1 MKFETKL
8 RRQCERCT
16 ESSIKTYIANIKALA
31 KLAGLEGPP
40 DNDDSWL
47 TEAFLAQ
54 IKQEPGTRYKRFAI
68 AGRKALAAYGT
79 KGAKLTQWAEA
90 VVDATLQYE
99 EIRNQQKRSA
109 REVANWP
116 EDGYASMQR
125 LARKLYDEQAQ
136 HIYETVQPDYSTATE
151 LYMLQRH
158 FVILFYAWHALRGDL
173 AEARILPK
181 GHNYIYEK
189 DGRWNIHIGTHK
201 TVKSHGAIDFA
212 LAEPVSEGLDR
223 FLPYVRARTSHG
235 FLLTTLRTQNRMNR
249 RDMLKMIRNTTEEH
263 LGKRLGVQMIRVLR
277 VTEAAEEV
285 NETSELR
292 AQMAHGPLTQFQYV
306 SK

>member
-31 KLAGLEGPP
+31 KLAGLPGAP

-47 TEAFLAQ
+47 TDGLLAH
-54 IKQEPGTRYKRFAI
+54 IKKEPGTRYKRFVI

-79 KGAKLTQWAEA
+79 KGTKLTQWAEA
-90 VVDATLQYE
+90 VVDATVKYE
-99 EIRNQQKRSA
+99 KIRNQQKRSA
-109 REVANWP
+109 REAANWP
-116 EDGYASMQR
+116 EDGYQAMQR
-125 LARKLYDEQAQ
+125 LARTLYEQYAQ
-136 HIYETVQPDYSTATE
+136 RIYETTEPEYATATE
-151 LYMLQRH
+151 LYMIQRH

-181 GHNYIYEK
+181 GHNYIYQKE
-189 DGRWNIHIGTHK
+189 DRWHIHIGTHK
-201 TVKSHGAIDFA
+201 TAKSHGAIDFA
-212 LAEPVSEGLDR
+212 LAEPVSEILGR

-249 RDMLKMIRNTTEEH
+249 RDMLKMIRKTTEEH

-292 AQMAHGPLTQFQYV
+292 AEMGHGPLTQFQYV

>member
-47 TEAFLAQ
+47 TDGLLAH
-54 IKQEPGTRYKRFAI
+54 IKKEPGTRYKRFVI

-109 REVANWP
+109 REGKTVMQPCNGWP
-116 EDGYASMQR
+116 ESCTTNKRSTFTR
-125 LARKLYDEQAQ
+125 LCNQITPR
-136 HIYETVQPDYSTATE
+136 QPSCTCSNAT
-151 LYMLQRH
+151 L
-158 FVILFYAWHALRGDL
+158 
-173 AEARILPK
+173 
-181 GHNYIYEK
+181 
-189 DGRWNIHIGTHK
+189 
-201 TVKSHGAIDFA
+201 
-212 LAEPVSEGLDR
+212 
-223 FLPYVRARTSHG
+223 
-235 FLLTTLRTQNRMNR
+235 
-249 RDMLKMIRNTTEEH
+249 
-263 LGKRLGVQMIRVLR
+263 
-277 VTEAAEEV
+277 
-285 NETSELR
+285 
-292 AQMAHGPLTQFQYV
+292 
-306 SK
+306 

>member
-8 RRQCERCT
+8 RRQCESCT

-31 KLAGLEGPP
+31 KLAGLQEAP

-47 TEAFLAQ
+47 SGGFLAH
-54 IKQEPGTRYKRFAI
+54 IKLEPGTRYKRFVI

-79 KGAKLTQWAEA
+79 KGARLTQWAEA
-90 VVDATLQYE
+90 VVDATVQYE

-109 REVANWP
+109 REAANWP
-116 EDGYASMQR
+116 RDGYQALQR
-125 LARKLYDEQAQ
+125 LARKLYDESAQ
-136 HIYETVQPDYSTATE
+136 HIYETTEPEHATATE
-151 LYMLQRH
+151 LYMIQRH

-173 AEARILPK
+173 AEVRILPK
-181 GHNYIYEK
+181 GHNYIYQK
-189 DGRWNIHIGTHK
+189 DDRWHIHIGTHK

-223 FLPYVRARTSHG
+223 FLPYVRAQTDHG
-235 FLLTTLRTQNRMNR
+235 YLLTTLRTHNRMNR
-249 RDMLKMIRNTTEEH
+249 RDMLKLIRRTTEQH

-285 NETSELR
+285 NQTTELR

>member
-90 VVDATLQYE
+90 VVDATVKYE

-109 REVANWP
+109 REAANWP
-116 EDGYASMQR
+116 EDGYAAMQR
-125 LARKLYDEQAQ
+125 LARKLYDEQAK

-158 FVILFYAWHALRGDL
+158 FVILFYAWHAMRGDL

-189 DGRWNIHIGTHK
+189 DDQWNIHIGTHK

-212 LAEPVSEGLDR
+212 LAEPVSEILDR

-235 FLLTTLRTQNRMNR
+235 FLLTTLRTNNRMNR
-249 RDMLKMIRNTTEEH
+249 RDMLKLIRNTTEEH

-277 VTEAAEEV
+277 VTEAAEEI
-285 NETSELR
+285 NEATELR
-292 AQMAHGPLTQFQYV
+292 TQMAHGPLTQFQYV

>member
-8 RRQCERCT
+8 RRQCESCT

-31 KLAGLEGPP
+31 KLAGLQEAP

-47 TEAFLAQ
+47 SDGLLAH
-54 IKQEPGTRYKRFAI
+54 IKLEPGTRYKRFAI

-90 VVDATLQYE
+90 VVDATVQYE

-109 REVANWP
+109 REAANWP
-116 EDGYASMQR
+116 RDGYQAMQR
-125 LARKLYDEQAQ
+125 LARKLYDESAQ
-136 HIYETVQPDYSTATE
+136 HIYETTEPEHATATE
-151 LYMLQRH
+151 LYMIQRH

-173 AEARILPK
+173 AEVRILPK
-181 GHNYIYEK
+181 GHNYIYQK
-189 DGRWNIHIGTHK
+189 DDRWHIHIGTHK
-201 TVKSHGAIDFA
+201 TVI
-212 LAEPVSEGLDR
+212 
-223 FLPYVRARTSHG
+223 
-235 FLLTTLRTQNRMNR
+235 R
-249 RDMLKMIRNTTEEH
+249 RTTEEH

-285 NETSELR
+285 NQTTELR
-292 AQMAHGPLTQFQYV
+292 SQMGHGPLTQFQYI